1 MVFPLLLTLSWPYPA
16 ARPGHPE
23 SRLAC
28 KPAFSLVELMIVLAI
43 MALIA
48 GIVVPNL
55 QRNFERNQ
63 VRDASRLLQ
72 EKIGELKMQASRTG
86 QPVLLQFGWESN
98 QLRIWNLPAAASTA
112 SDGLANDN
120 ADSSFSTTTSTLDAT
135 RLDSGLPDSY
145 TESLWQS
152 EDWVLPAEIYFRSK
166 ASDPESQ
173 DSSGTTLE
181 PTMDSD
187 LSEPAPEPNENDG
200 TVGSPQWSAPLVITG
215 QGFSRDRLIWL
226 ETEKLQCPLL
236 LRSVS
241 GQIQTGRVR
250 AIQNAPLPTES
261 ESGSAREFTSELEG
275 SRL

>member
-1 MVFPLLLTLSWPYPA
+1 MLFPILLTMSWPYPA

-55 QRNFERNQ
+55 QRNFDRNQ
-63 VRDASRLLQ
+63 VRDASRLFQ

-86 QPVLLQFGWESN
+86 QPVLVQFGWESN
-98 QLRIWNLPAAASTA
+98 QLRIWNLPAANAVLSGTFSDSRITSNSSPNDPQLGSGSTE
-112 SDGLANDN
+112 SILSE
-120 ADSSFSTTTSTLDAT
+120 SSS
-135 RLDSGLPDSY
+135 
-145 TESLWQS
+145 ESLWQS
-152 EDWVLPAEIYFRSK
+152 EDWVLPADVLFRSEP
-166 ASDPESQ
+166 SDPDSPSNAGATEEESLATNP
-173 DSSGTTLE
+173 GVET
-181 PTMDSD
+181 PTD
-187 LSEPAPEPNENDG
+187 NENNSSL
-200 TVGSPQWSAPLVITG
+200 GSPQWSTPLVITG

-250 AIQNAPLPTES
+250 SIQSSDTKPALDAES
-261 ESGSAREFTSELEG
+261 SSEFSSDLEG
-275 SRL
+275 SRS